1 MQINKKNM
9 IESQLKPEGISCQ
22 STLNCIEKVNREDF
36 VPIEYKKLAY
46 AEYDIP
52 LKNNFNMLRPLMVA
66 KILQLLE
73 IHSNCNILEI
83 GTGSGYLTCCLSM
96 IGKTVDTVD
105 IDKSMLDAAK
115 KIHDK
120 YNIYNI
126 NYLHKDVFSNWVPEK
141 KYDIIVITGAVE
153 SRLEKLEQILNQKG
167 KMFIVIGNYPVMN
180 VNIIEKVSE
189 NKLICD
195 QSFETV
201 IDHLINNNKKNIL
214 NF

>member
-1 MQINKKNM
+1 
-9 IESQLKPEGISCQ
+9 
-22 STLNCIEKVNREDF
+22 
-36 VPIEYKKLAY
+36 
-46 AEYDIP
+46 
-52 LKNNFNMLRPLMVA
+52 
-66 KILQLLE
+66 
-73 IHSNCNILEI
+73 
-83 GTGSGYLTCCLSM
+83 M

-115 KIHDK
+115 NIHAK
-120 YNIYNI
+120 YNIYNV

-153 SRLEKLEQILNQKG
+153 SRIEKLEQILNQKG

>member
-1 MQINKKNM
+1 MRFLIV
-9 IESQLKPEGISCQ
+9 IFSIFL
-22 STLNCIEKVNREDF
+22 IEK
-36 VPIEYKKLAY
+36 I
-46 AEYDIP
+46 
-52 LKNNFNMLRPLMVA
+52 NFP
-66 KILQLLE
+66 
-73 IHSNCNILEI
+73 S
-83 GTGSGYLTCCLSM
+83 
-96 IGKTVDTVD
+96 
-105 IDKSMLDAAK
+105 
-115 KIHDK
+115 
-120 YNIYNI
+120 
-126 NYLHKDVFSNWVPEK
+126 PEK